1 MRNGAT
7 TLNTL
12 KVVGEVCE
20 APQFSHQ
27 TKDERNM
34 YQTVVKTK
42 RLSDV
47 YDFVPVTF
55 SEEMLG
61 EFKVGSRVRVKGSMR
76 TFTYM
81 DEEAGRNRVKVMAY
95 AYSALELDADSG
107 EDDVCEVEIEGTVCK
122 DVVVRQTP
130 KGRCISDILV
140 AVNTS
145 KYRSDYI
152 PVICWGKTAYE
163 SKELI
168 VGDSIK
174 VVGRFQSREYTKEV
188 NGETEVRMAYELSAR
203 TVTNLGVNNCKVED
217 DGEFTDEV
225 TEDNE

>member
-1 MRNGAT
+1 MRNGTT
-7 TLNTL
+7 TLNAL
-12 KVVGEVCE
+12 KIVGEVASE
-20 APQFSHQ
+20 PKYSHT
-27 TKDERNM
+27 TKDEREM
-34 YQTVVKTK
+34 YTTVVKTK

-47 YDFVPVTF
+47 FDFVPVTF

-61 EFKVGSRVRVKGSMR
+61 EFKVGGRVKVSGSMR

-81 DEEAGRNRVKVMAY
+81 DEAEGRNRVKVMAY
-95 AYSALELDADSG
+95 AYSALELDADS
-107 EDDVCEVEIEGTVCK
+107 EVDDICEVEIIGTVCK

-145 KYRSDYI
+145 RYRSDYI

-163 SKELI
+163 SKELV

-174 VVGRFQSREYTKEV
+174 VVGRFQSREYTKEI
-188 NGETEVRMAYELSAR
+188 NGVTEVRTAYELSAR
-203 TVTNLGVNNCKVED
+203 TVENLGCNNCKNED
-217 DGEFTDEV
+217 DSYEETV
-225 TEDNE
+225 TEDKE

>member
-1 MRNGAT
+1 MRNGTT
-7 TLNTL
+7 TLNVL
-12 KVVGEVCE
+12 KIVGEVASE
-20 APQFSHQ
+20 PKYSHT
-27 TKDERNM
+27 TKDEREM
-34 YQTVVKTK
+34 YTTVVKTK

-47 YDFVPVTF
+47 FDFVPVTF

-61 EFKVGSRVRVKGSMR
+61 EFTLGRRVKVSGSMR

-81 DEEAGRNRVKVMAY
+81 DEAEGRNRVKVMAY
-95 AYSALELDADSG
+95 AYSALELDADS
-107 EDDVCEVEIEGTVCK
+107 EVDDICEVEIIGTVCK

-145 KYRSDYI
+145 RYRSDYI

-163 SKELI
+163 SKELV

-174 VVGRFQSREYTKEV
+174 VVGRFQSREYTKEI
-188 NGETEVRMAYELSAR
+188 NGVTEVRTAYELSAR
-203 TVTNLGVNNCKVED
+203 TVENLGCNNCKNED
-217 DGEFTDEV
+217 DSCEETV
-225 TEDNE
+225 TEDKE

>member
-1 MRNGAT
+1 MKNGTT

-20 APQFSHQ
+20 TPQFSHT
-27 TKDERNM
+27 TKDERKM
-34 YQTVVKTK
+34 YHTVVKTK
-42 RLSDV
+42 RLSEV
-47 YDFVPVTF
+47 YDFIPVTF

-61 EFKVGSRVRVKGSMR
+61 EFKLGSRVRVNGSMR

-81 DEEAGRNRVKVMAY
+81 DEELGRNRVKVLAY
-95 AYSALELDADSG
+95 AYSALELDADST
-107 EDDVCEVEIEGTVCK
+107 ENDMCEVEIIGTICK
-122 DVVVRQTP
+122 DVIVRQTP

-145 KYRSDYI
+145 RYRSDYI

-163 SKELI
+163 SKEFA
-168 VGDSIK
+168 VGDKIK
-174 VVGRFQSREYTKEV
+174 VVGRFQSREYNKEI
-188 NGETEVRMAYELSAR
+188 NGETEVRVAYELSAR
-203 TVTNLGVNNCKVED
+203 SIENLGVNNCRVDDDEYED
-217 DGEFTDEV
+217 DY